1 MFIKNKLFENIISL
15 GTIKGLQYILAFVI
29 FPYLVRC
36 LQVENY
42 GLIVFSQSI
51 VNYCTL
57 FSDYGF
63 NLTGP
68 REIAQNDTRERRGR
82 IFQDIFVAKLCILI
96 ACTFVFWLGIVV
108 FSYYQ
113 SVDLVL
119 YAVVY
124 ITVIGDVLFP
134 VWFFQGIQQMRYITL
149 VNVVAR
155 VFSVFGIFVFVHEPQ
170 DYVIAAF
177 FQSITPLIA
186 AVCSWVVIVRNYR
199 DVLCRPSLS
208 GAKQQIISA
217 WPIFTSNIAINL
229 YTASNIVFLGMLTN
243 NTVVGYFS
251 GAKKIIDNVTQL
263 FSPISQAIYPHVSKK
278 VTESKEAAILFLR
291 KVVVVFGGCTFA
303 LSLFILAFAPWIV
316 RILLG
321 SGYEQSIL
329 LLRIMAFLPFLI
341 ALSNV
346 FGIQTM
352 LTFGMQREF
361 SRIIMMAAV
370 FNTCLV
376 LPMIYF
382 FEGLGVCVSIA
393 LTESFVTL
401 AMWYVLKKQGI
412 EFGGDSHGIRED
424 T

>member
-1 MFIKNKLFENIISL
+1 MNKFLKNKLFENMIAL
-15 GTIKGLQYILAFVI
+15 GTIKGLEYILAFVT
-29 FPYLVRC
+29 FPYLVRV

-51 VNYCTL
+51 INYFVL
-57 FSDYGF
+57 FTDYGF
-63 NLTGP
+63 NLLGP
-68 REIAQNDTRERRGR
+68 KEIAQQDTKEGQVR
-82 IFQDIFVAKLCILI
+82 IFINIFAAKIILLLL
-96 ACTFVFWLGIVV
+96 WSVV
-108 FSYYQ
+108 F
-113 SVDLVL
+113 VVGLLVL
-119 YAVVY
+119 HRQYGTDIALYSIVY
-124 ITVIGDVLFP
+124 LTVLGNVLFP
-134 VWFFQGIQQMRYITL
+134 VWFFQGIEQMRYITF
-149 VNVVAR
+149 VNIIAR
-155 VFSVFGIFVFVHEPQ
+155 AFSAAGIFFFVRFNQ
-170 DYVIAAF
+170 DYLVAAF
-177 FQSITPLIA
+177 CQSSVPLVA
-186 AVCSWVVIVRNYR
+186 AIFSWVIIWKEYSK
-199 DVLCRPSLS
+199 VLCKPTLREIETEL
-208 GAKQQIISA
+208 KEA
-217 WPIFTSNIAINL
+217 WPIFASNIAINL

-278 VTESKEAAILFLR
+278 VTESKESAIAFLR
-291 KVVVVFGGCTFA
+291 KVVVIFGGGTFA
-303 LSLFILAFAPWIV
+303 LSLFILVSATWIV

-321 SGYEQSIL
+321 SGYEQSVI

-352 LTFGMQREF
+352 LTFGMQKEF

-382 FEGLGVCVSIA
+382 FEGLGVCVSIT

-401 AMWYVLKKQGI
+401 AMWYVLNKKGVA
-412 EFGGDSHGIRED
+412 F
-424 T
+424 